1 MYGQQDIVGYDDIV
15 GLMDQQNP
23 NVQMGLAFPT
33 PGRPSIASLLQ
44 RVAPQ
49 MVPAAVQAM
58 QPLGVQPGQT
68 VLPQSNRVMRE
79 FYLGLGPR
87 VVLPANAA
95 VTTTTNPQLVCR
107 IKRLVIRAATPATP
121 DDFVVTEVNVGNI
134 RQINGDAELPGALF
148 AADGYQ
154 LDLQTS
160 TVNIGN
166 TVTVRLQNLTAN
178 PITIA
183 LGAIAWTLAP

>member
-1 MYGQQDIVGYDDIV
+1 MYGNQHEIVGYDDIV
-15 GLMDQQNP
+15 GLMDQANP
-23 NVQMGLAFPT
+23 NTGLAFPA
-33 PGRPSIASLLQ
+33 GNRPNISALLS
-44 RVAPQ
+44 RVMPQ
-49 MVPAAVQAM
+49 MVNAGVQAM

-87 VVLPANAA
+87 VVIPGNQG
-95 VTTTTNPQLVCR
+95 VTATTNPQLVCR
-107 IKRLVIRAATPATP
+107 IKRLVIRAAAPATA

-166 TVTVRLQNLTAN
+166 TVTIRLQNLTAN
-178 PITIA
+178 PITVA

>member
-1 MYGQQDIVGYDDIV
+1 MQQDIVGYDDIV
-15 GLMDQQNP
+15 GLMDSANP
-23 NVQMGLAFPT
+23 NVSALAYPSNRPTIAQMLA
-33 PGRPSIASLLQ
+33 RA
-44 RVAPQ
+44 APQ
-49 MVPAAVQAM
+49 VLSAGVQAM
-58 QPLGVQPGQT
+58 QPLGIQHGQT

-87 VVLPANAA
+87 VVIPASGGITA
-95 VTTTTNPQLVCR
+95 TTNPQLVCR
-107 IKRLVIRAATPATP
+107 IKRIVLRAAAPATA
-121 DDFVVTEVNVGNI
+121 DDFVVTEVNVGNL

-166 TVTVRLQNLTAN
+166 TVSIRFQNLTAA
-178 PITIA
+178 PITVA

>member
-1 MYGQQDIVGYDDIV
+1 MYGQDIVGYDDIV
-15 GLMDQQNP
+15 GLMDQANP
-23 NVQMGLAFPT
+23 NVSALAFPANNK
-33 PGRPSIASLLQ
+33 PSIAAMLQ

-49 MVPAAVQAM
+49 VLNAGVQAM
-58 QPLGVQPGQT
+58 QPLGLQNGQM
-68 VLPQSNRVMRE
+68 VLPQGNRTMRE

-87 VVLPANAA
+87 VVIPGNAT
-95 VTTTTNPQLVCR
+95 VTQTTNPQLVCR

-121 DDFVVTEVNVGNI
+121 DDFVVTDVNIGNI

-166 TVTVRLQNLTAN
+166 TVSIRITNLLAG
-178 PITIA
+178 PITVA